1 MGRLTRTKPHFRAI
15 FAICDDFEA
24 ISKLDFEAILMEFDF
39 RENFTGKL
47 GVRTAEEVIE
57 RFVLSPGQ
65 KVVIERSITWLKGV
79 LEHLF

>member
-1 MGRLTRTKPHFRAI
+1 MGRLARTKPHFRAI

-47 GVRTAEEVIE
+47 GTGHPRGGPAGRHVRGE
-57 RFVLSPGQ
+57 
-65 KVVIERSITWLKGV
+65 GV
-79 LEHLF
+79 